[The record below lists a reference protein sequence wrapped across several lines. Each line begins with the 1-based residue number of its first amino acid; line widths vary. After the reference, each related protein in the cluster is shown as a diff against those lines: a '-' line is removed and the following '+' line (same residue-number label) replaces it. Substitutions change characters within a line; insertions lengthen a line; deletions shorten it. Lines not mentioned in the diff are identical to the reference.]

1 MDHKARSGM
10 QYELSLLESCR
21 TVLGD
26 TYTGTE
32 LKTRSEF
39 LTVFLDTIPLPV
51 FYKDVCGKYLG
62 CNKAF
67 EQFIGKT
74 REEIIGNTVPDTWPK
89 EFAEKYDSMDRELF
103 ETPGKQIYEWQVALS
118 DGSKKEV
125 IFHKATYS
133 DTSGKTAGIIGVI
146 QDVTELTQAIS
157 LLEES
162 GKDLRSIL
170 HSSTESIILIDISG
184 IVLDA
189 NEVAARRLKTNLE
202 TFKGKNA
209 YDFLAPEVAENRR
222 KMVCKVIAEG
232 RPIHFEDERDGYAV
246 LNSIYPIFDKDGKV
260 ERLAIFGMHIS
271 AARKAE
277 NTLQSNEELYRDI
290 TSTALDGYLY
300 INFDGIILETNE
312 TYCTLSGYT
321 REELLSMHISDLEVN
336 ESYEQTAAHICKVI
350 QSGKDRFETKHRTK
364 NGNILDIEVSTAYS
378 EKTVPGFFSFFRDV
392 TERKQAEGY
401 EQHLKKILLAIRKAS
416 RSIIRASDPHI
427 LIKQVCADL
436 TATLGYLDA
445 WMVLADEY
453 DPLRVI
459 ASGNEG
465 ESKVIEEQ
473 LESGNFPFCMISALE
488 NNGVIVIDQPDPNCG
503 DCALPCGHVQMSR
516 MTRRLHFEGRI
527 YGILTVLIPTA
538 FAHEK
543 EEQELFIGIADD
555 LGFALHKLT
564 TENS

>member
-1 MDHKARSGM
+1 M
-10 QYELSLLESCR
+10 
-21 TVLGD
+21 
-26 TYTGTE
+26 
-32 LKTRSEF
+32 
-39 LTVFLDTIPLPV
+39 
-51 FYKDVCGKYLG
+51 
-62 CNKAF
+62 
-67 EQFIGKT
+67 
-74 REEIIGNTVPDTWPK
+74 
-89 EFAEKYDSMDRELF
+89 
-103 ETPGKQIYEWQVALS
+103 
-118 DGSKKEV
+118 
-125 IFHKATYS
+125 
-133 DTSGKTAGIIGVI
+133 
-146 QDVTELTQAIS
+146 
-157 LLEES
+157 
-162 GKDLRSIL
+162 
-170 HSSTESIILIDISG
+170 
-184 IVLDA
+184 
-189 NEVAARRLKTNLE
+189 
-202 TFKGKNA
+202 
-209 YDFLAPEVAENRR
+209 
-222 KMVCKVIAEG
+222 
-232 RPIHFEDERDGYAV
+232 
-246 LNSIYPIFDKDGKV
+246 
-260 ERLAIFGMHIS
+260 
-271 AARKAE
+271 
-277 NTLQSNEELYRDI
+277 
-290 TSTALDGYLY
+290 
-300 INFDGIILETNE
+300 
-312 TYCTLSGYT
+312 LSGYT
-321 REELLSMHISDLEVN
+321 REELLNMHISDLEVN

-527 YGILTVLIPTA
+527 YGILTVLVPTA
-538 FAHEK
+538 FTHEK